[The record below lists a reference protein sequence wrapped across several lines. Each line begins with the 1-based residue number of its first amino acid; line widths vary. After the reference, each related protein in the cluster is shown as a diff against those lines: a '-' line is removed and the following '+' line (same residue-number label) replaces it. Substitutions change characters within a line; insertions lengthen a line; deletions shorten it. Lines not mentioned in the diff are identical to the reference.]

1 MERTKTTPRL
11 SEAAV
16 PGLSSITL
24 TSKPKGAVNMDRD
37 DFEDY
42 LEECFEE
49 HNIGRDDFEE
59 FLGNLGKQ
67 GRKKKR
73 AQPADVVQIINN
85 ARELRSLK
93 HDLCCPIGG
102 TLIRDPVIAEDEHTY
117 ERDNITKWFLQK
129 ASSPTTNLL
138 IGKSLISCHSTKS
151 IIETLLNMNGVVDDK
166 EAAAWHHA
174 EGTSLVNQGELR
186 DAANCFKKA
195 LSFGHSSD
203 DIKLQLSG
211 ISLMEQI
218 ETLQMEAQD
227 RNIDIAHFSLGD

>member
-16 PGLSSITL
+16 PSITL
-24 TSKPKGAVNMDRD
+24 TSKPKGVAHMDRD
-37 DFEDY
+37 LIEDS
-42 LEECFEE
+42 LEDCSEE
-49 HNIGRDDFEE
+49 DDF
-59 FLGNLGKQ
+59 
-67 GRKKKR
+67 
-73 AQPADVVQIINN
+73 AQYSEDVVQMMGNSC
-85 ARELRSLK
+85 ELQSLK

-102 TLIRDPVIAEDEHTY
+102 TLIRHPVIAEDGHTY

-129 ASSPTTNLL
+129 ASSPKTNLP
-138 IGKSLISCHSTKS
+138 IGKSLITCHSTKN

-174 EGTSLVNQGELR
+174 EGTSLVYQGELHN
-186 DAANCFKKA
+186 AANCFKRA
-195 LSFGHSSD
+195 LSFGHSKD

-218 ETLQMEAQD
+218 ETLRIEAQD
-227 RNIDIAHFSLGD
+227 RNIDFAHFSLGDSKKSGSCVRRAS